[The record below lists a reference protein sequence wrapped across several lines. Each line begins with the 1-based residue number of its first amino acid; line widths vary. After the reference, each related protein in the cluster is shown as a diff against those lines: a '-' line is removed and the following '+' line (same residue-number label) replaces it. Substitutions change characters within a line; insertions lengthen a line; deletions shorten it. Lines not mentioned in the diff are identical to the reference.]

1 MKLILVSH
9 GPLSSAILESAE
21 MIVGKIKGAVALS
34 LTPNMSPSE
43 LQQKIEAEIKKIPD
57 DEQIVVALDLLGGTP
72 ANVTTR
78 ILAAYP
84 RINVLTGM
92 NLPMAIEFANQ
103 QLLGGKLNFSQ
114 LLSMGQGGIVDIKQ
128 QLQSSDEDEDEV

>member
-103 QLLGGKLNFSQ
+103 
-114 LLSMGQGGIVDIKQ
+114 
-128 QLQSSDEDEDEV
+128 

>member
-9 GPLSSAILESAE
+9 GPLSSAILQSAE
-21 MIVGKIKGAVALS
+21 MIVGKIKGVTALS
-34 LTPNMSPSE
+34 LTPDMSPNE
-43 LQQKIEAEIKKIPD
+43 LQQKIEAEINKIAT

-72 ANVTTR
+72 ANVTTK

-84 RINVLTGM
+84 QINVLTGM
-92 NLPMAIEFANQ
+92 NLPMIIEFANQ

-114 LLSMGQGGIVDIKQ
+114 LLSMGQDGVTDIKQ
-128 QLQSSDEDEDEV
+128 QLKNSDEDEDEV